1 MNLSNDLVEQFVK
14 ATNEEVKE
22 RQNETL
28 YGTAVV
34 FEGKMYAR
42 LDGSQQLT
50 PIKTTTNIREGDRV
64 IVSVQR
70 HSAVVTGN
78 ISSPSASIEDLSD
91 SHNNTIATCKE
102 LIAKKV
108 STDDLEAATARIGV
122 LETDYA
128 IINGNLEAA
137 NANITKLEAN
147 KLEAKSADLKY
158 ATIENLNATNANVK
172 NLTANHAEFEKAVA
186 SDFEATNASIKK
198 LDADKLNATD
208 ANLKYANIDFS
219 NIKIAAIENL
229 YATSGIIKD
238 IVVSDQRITGTLV
251 GVTIT
256 GDLIEGN
263 TVVADKLVIKG
274 SDGLYYKLNTDGI
287 TTEAQQTDYNSLNGS
302 IIKAK
307 SITATKVDVTDL
319 VAFGATIGGLKI
331 ENGSIHS
338 VSKDSASNTTRG
350 LFFGKDGQAA
360 IGDGT
365 NFLKYFKDS
374 DGNYK
379 LAISADTITIKGG
392 QKNLNTEL
400 DDINKKVNSVKSI
413 KNTEVTYQAGT
424 SGTTAPTGTWNK
436 TIPSVANEQYLWSRT
451 VTTYTDNSTSTVY
464 SVSKMG
470 VKGAD
475 GKNGTNATYITVS
488 GSNYDTTTSNAY
500 SYLIVN
506 GQKYKFTPSRG
517 HTLAI
522 INPINSNIESIKS
535 YDTYKSSIAMD
546 TAISEVSTGKIIC
559 LFTYDAGALTQKA
572 RNALISCGSAITK
585 TWDPGRYTHVFIGMK
600 GLAKGNAYEEIATG
614 SSATRT
620 LTAYF
625 TSSGIVL
632 NGSKG
637 ETGLKA
643 LQANHNWRGTYTTIN
658 MTATAYTSDFNRT
671 PVVGDVFTNLDGA
684 SNTGTWKVT
693 AISGSSITIQLLSY
707 VNSKG
712 ADGTS
717 YWRKQLWIDLSASKY
732 NQNTWYPVI
741 GTALPYNERTTI
753 EISVAL
759 NSGTKPTWSTHNNG
773 FSVNLDIQTQA
784 SGWGTNNINTLI
796 YNDQYSW
803 CVSGAASPVSY
814 KQLTNSSLPVIYL
827 RGGGKY
833 YVRST
838 YVATWTIQ
846 TETYTSDGQS
856 VSPVSTRPTPDGTSV
871 KGTDGKGIKSATI
884 TYQISGNATSI
895 PTGTWVSSIPK
906 TTVAAPYLWTK
917 TVITYTDNTSSTA
930 YSVGS
935 SVDGVGVGGRNLIRG
950 SGKLSTD
957 YIRGD
962 DTSVVTS
969 GYNGAK
975 AVATK
980 VAWSGYYIRMH
991 DIANRANLKAGDVVT
1006 MSIWVSTDSTT
1017 EVTSPDLYLY
1027 RANSGTDSPT
1037 KNFGRKK
1044 LKAGTWVQLSCTFT
1058 INADRKLQNN
1068 ARFES
1073 SKDTTYNI
1081 LWSAPKLEL
1090 GNKATDWTPAPEDQ
1104 VEKGKVVD
1112 EVNSELKIDGKSIA
1126 LKTGHF
1132 TVDSKNLTLDSAG
1145 NATFSG
1151 KIKGASVEAS
1161 TFNGGTFKGGTF
1173 SGNTFSGGTF
1183 KGGTFTGN
1191 EFEGGTFSGCSGNFK
1206 RGFTI
1211 GDASDPVFEVK
1222 LTGNC
1227 ECSGLSI
1234 NNNLDVSNNVD
1245 VGNNIDVGNNLT
1257 VNNNL
1262 TVKDTNILTSLS
1274 DMKSDISSINSG
1286 ISGINSDII
1295 NLISDVKTA
1304 KSTADAAQATA
1315 NNNPSWDAVNGKA
1328 NTDTVKNV
1336 IKWRAQSRQLSLAAN
1351 GEDYW
1356 NFWDLCSLD
1365 GYTRT
1370 AMIVSIS
1377 GSASSYMMQYQHT
1390 YNNNGTQIR
1399 CRNFASW
1406 AFNGSIY
1413 VAVLYVHEGYC

>member
-91 SHNNTIATCKE
+91 SSNNTIATCKE
-102 LIAKKV
+102 LISTKV

-400 DDINKKVNSVKSI
+400 DEINKKVNSVKSI

-436 TIPSVANEQYLWSRT
+436 TIPSVANGQYLWSRT
-451 VTTYTDNSTSTVY
+451 VTTYTDDSTSTVY

-475 GKNGTNATYITVS
+475 GK
-488 GSNYDTTTSNAY
+488 
-500 SYLIVN
+500 
-506 GQKYKFTPSRG
+506 
-517 HTLAI
+517 
-522 INPINSNIESIKS
+522 
-535 YDTYKSSIAMD
+535 
-546 TAISEVSTGKIIC
+546 
-559 LFTYDAGALTQKA
+559 
-572 RNALISCGSAITK
+572 
-585 TWDPGRYTHVFIGMK
+585 
-600 GLAKGNAYEEIATG
+600 
-614 SSATRT
+614 
-620 LTAYF
+620 
-625 TSSGIVL
+625 
-632 NGSKG
+632 
-637 ETGLKA
+637 
-643 LQANHNWRGTYTTIN
+643 
-658 MTATAYTSDFNRT
+658 
-671 PVVGDVFTNLDGA
+671 
-684 SNTGTWKVT
+684 
-693 AISGSSITIQLLSY
+693 
-707 VNSKG
+707 
-712 ADGTS
+712 
-717 YWRKQLWIDLSASKY
+717 
-732 NQNTWYPVI
+732 
-741 GTALPYNERTTI
+741 
-753 EISVAL
+753 
-759 NSGTKPTWSTHNNG
+759 
-773 FSVNLDIQTQA
+773 
-784 SGWGTNNINTLI
+784 
-796 YNDQYSW
+796 
-803 CVSGAASPVSY
+803 
-814 KQLTNSSLPVIYL
+814 
-827 RGGGKY
+827 
-833 YVRST
+833 
-838 YVATWTIQ
+838 
-846 TETYTSDGQS
+846 
-856 VSPVSTRPTPDGTSV
+856 
-871 KGTDGKGIKSATI
+871 GIKSTTI

-895 PTGTWVSSIPK
+895 PTGTWVSSVPK
-906 TTVAAPYLWTK
+906 ATVAAPYLWTK

-935 SVDGVGVGGRNLIRG
+935 SVDGVMVGGRNLIRG

-957 YIRGD
+957 YVPGNG
-962 DTSVVTS
+962 TVVTS

-980 VAWSGYYIRMH
+980 GAWTGYYIHML

-1017 EVTSPDLYLY
+1017 EITSPGLYLY
-1027 RANSGTDSPT
+1027 RANSEGNAET
-1037 KNFGRKK
+1037 KSFGGKK
-1044 LKAGTWVQLSCTFT
+1044 LKAGTWVQLSCTYT
-1058 INADRKLQNN
+1058 INADRKLQNG

-1161 TFNGGTFKGGTF
+1161 TFNGGTFT
-1173 SGNTFSGGTF
+1173 
-1183 KGGTFTGN
+1183 GGTFTGN
-1191 EFEGGTFSGCSGNFK
+1191 EFNGGSGWFN
-1206 RGFTI
+1206 RGFAVKGNGG
-1211 GDASDPVFEVK
+1211 GDADFSIDSNGNGQFER
-1222 LTGNC
+1222 
-1227 ECSGLSI
+1227 
-1234 NNNLDVSNNVD
+1234 
-1245 VGNNIDVGNNLT
+1245 NLT
-1257 VNNNL
+1257 VFGKGDFRSDVDILNTLSVTGAINSSNDISGRN
-1262 TVKDTNILTSLS
+1262 VYGTNITL
-1274 DMKSDISSINSG
+1274 MKDKIDDTASVASTA
-1286 ISGINSDII
+1286 
-1295 NLISDVKTA
+1295 KTA
-1304 KSTADAAQATA
+1304 AANAQSTADAAQATA
-1315 NNNPSWDAVNGKA
+1315 NNKPSWDAVNGKA

-1390 YNNNGTQIR
+1390 YNDNGTQIR

>member
-14 ATNEEVKE
+14 ATNEDAKE

-91 SHNNTIATCKE
+91 SNNNTIATCKE
-102 LIAKKV
+102 LIATKV
-108 STDDLEAATARIGV
+108 STDELEAATGRIGT

-172 NLTANHAEFEKAVA
+172 NLTVNHAEFEKAVA

-400 DDINKKVNSVKSI
+400 DEINKK
-413 KNTEVTYQAGT
+413 
-424 SGTTAPTGTWNK
+424 
-436 TIPSVANEQYLWSRT
+436 
-451 VTTYTDNSTSTVY
+451 
-464 SVSKMG
+464 
-470 VKGAD
+470 
-475 GKNGTNATYITVS
+475 
-488 GSNYDTTTSNAY
+488 
-500 SYLIVN
+500 
-506 GQKYKFTPSRG
+506 
-517 HTLAI
+517 
-522 INPINSNIESIKS
+522 
-535 YDTYKSSIAMD
+535 
-546 TAISEVSTGKIIC
+546 
-559 LFTYDAGALTQKA
+559 
-572 RNALISCGSAITK
+572 
-585 TWDPGRYTHVFIGMK
+585 
-600 GLAKGNAYEEIATG
+600 
-614 SSATRT
+614 
-620 LTAYF
+620 
-625 TSSGIVL
+625 
-632 NGSKG
+632 
-637 ETGLKA
+637 
-643 LQANHNWRGTYTTIN
+643 
-658 MTATAYTSDFNRT
+658 
-671 PVVGDVFTNLDGA
+671 
-684 SNTGTWKVT
+684 
-693 AISGSSITIQLLSY
+693 
-707 VNSKG
+707 
-712 ADGTS
+712 
-717 YWRKQLWIDLSASKY
+717 
-732 NQNTWYPVI
+732 
-741 GTALPYNERTTI
+741 
-753 EISVAL
+753 
-759 NSGTKPTWSTHNNG
+759 
-773 FSVNLDIQTQA
+773 
-784 SGWGTNNINTLI
+784 
-796 YNDQYSW
+796 
-803 CVSGAASPVSY
+803 
-814 KQLTNSSLPVIYL
+814 
-827 RGGGKY
+827 
-833 YVRST
+833 
-838 YVATWTIQ
+838 
-846 TETYTSDGQS
+846 
-856 VSPVSTRPTPDGTSV
+856 
-871 KGTDGKGIKSATI
+871 
-884 TYQISGNATSI
+884 
-895 PTGTWVSSIPK
+895 
-906 TTVAAPYLWTK
+906 
-917 TVITYTDNTSSTA
+917 
-930 YSVGS
+930 
-935 SVDGVGVGGRNLIRG
+935 
-950 SGKLSTD
+950 
-957 YIRGD
+957 
-962 DTSVVTS
+962 
-969 GYNGAK
+969 
-975 AVATK
+975 
-980 VAWSGYYIRMH
+980 
-991 DIANRANLKAGDVVT
+991 
-1006 MSIWVSTDSTT
+1006 
-1017 EVTSPDLYLY
+1017 
-1027 RANSGTDSPT
+1027 
-1037 KNFGRKK
+1037 
-1044 LKAGTWVQLSCTFT
+1044 
-1058 INADRKLQNN
+1058 
-1068 ARFES
+1068 
-1073 SKDTTYNI
+1073 
-1081 LWSAPKLEL
+1081 
-1090 GNKATDWTPAPEDQ
+1090 

-1132 TVDSKNLTLDSAG
+1132 TVDSKNLKLDSAG

-1161 TFNGGTFKGGTF
+1161 TFNGGTF
-1173 SGNTFSGGTF
+1173 N
-1183 KGGTFTGN
+1183 GN
-1191 EFEGGTFSGCSGNFK
+1191 EFNGGSGWFNRGFAVKGNGGGGDADFSIDSSGNGTFE
-1206 RGFTI
+1206 R
-1211 GDASDPVFEVK
+1211 
-1222 LTGNC
+1222 
-1227 ECSGLSI
+1227 
-1234 NNNLDVSNNVD
+1234 
-1245 VGNNIDVGNNLT
+1245 NLT
-1257 VNNNL
+1257 VFG
-1262 TVKDTNILTSLS
+1262 
-1274 DMKSDISSINSG
+1274 KSDFRYNVDILGTLGVTGAINASND
-1286 ISGINSDII
+1286 ISGRNVYGDNITLMKDKIDDTASVA
-1295 NLISDVKTA
+1295 STAKTA
-1304 KSTADAAQATA
+1304 AANAQSTADVAKIAAENAKTA
-1315 NNNPSWDAVNGKA
+1315 AANAQSTADSKA

-1390 YNNNGTQIR
+1390 YNDGGTQIR

-1406 AFNGSIY
+1406 AFNGYIY
-1413 VAVLYVHEGYC
+1413 VAVLYVHNGYC

>member
-50 PIKTTTNIREGDRV
+50 PIKTTTNIREGDRI

-91 SHNNTIATCKE
+91 SHNNTIAKCKE

-392 QKNLNTEL
+392 QKSLNTEL

-470 VKGAD
+470 VKGTD
-475 GKNGTNATYITVS
+475 GK
-488 GSNYDTTTSNAY
+488 
-500 SYLIVN
+500 
-506 GQKYKFTPSRG
+506 
-517 HTLAI
+517 
-522 INPINSNIESIKS
+522 
-535 YDTYKSSIAMD
+535 
-546 TAISEVSTGKIIC
+546 
-559 LFTYDAGALTQKA
+559 
-572 RNALISCGSAITK
+572 
-585 TWDPGRYTHVFIGMK
+585 
-600 GLAKGNAYEEIATG
+600 
-614 SSATRT
+614 
-620 LTAYF
+620 
-625 TSSGIVL
+625 
-632 NGSKG
+632 
-637 ETGLKA
+637 TGLKA
-643 LQANHNWRGTYTTIN
+643 LQANHNWGGIYTTIN
-658 MTATAYTSDFNRT
+658 KTVTAYTSDFNRT

-784 SGWGTNNINTLI
+784 SGWGTNKTNTLI

-838 YVATWTIQ
+838 YVATWTIR

-871 KGTDGKGIKSATI
+871 KGTDGKGIKSTTI
-884 TYQISGNATSI
+884 TYQISKNATSI
-895 PTGTWVSSIPK
+895 PTGTWVSSVPK

-957 YIRGD
+957 YVPGKG
-962 DTSVVTS
+962 TVVTS

-980 VAWSGYYIRMH
+980 GAWIGYYIRMI

-1027 RANSGTDSPT
+1027 RANSEGNSPT
-1037 KNFGRKK
+1037 KNFGSKK

-1058 INADRKLQNN
+1058 INADRKLNN
-1068 ARFES
+1068 GARFES

-1183 KGGTFTGN
+1183 TGGTFTGN
-1191 EFEGGTFSGCSGNFK
+1191 EFNGGSGWFN
-1206 RGFTI
+1206 RGFTVKGNGG
-1211 GDASDPVFEVK
+1211 GDADFSIDSNGNGEFER
-1222 LTGNC
+1222 
-1227 ECSGLSI
+1227 
-1234 NNNLDVSNNVD
+1234 
-1245 VGNNIDVGNNLT
+1245 NLT
-1257 VNNNL
+1257 VFG
-1262 TVKDTNILTSLS
+1262 
-1274 DMKSDISSINSG
+1274 KSDFRSDVDILKTLSVTGAINSSND
-1286 ISGINSDII
+1286 ISGRNVYGDNITLMEDKIDNTASVA
-1295 NLISDVKTA
+1295 STAKTA
-1304 KSTADAAQATA
+1304 AANAQSTADAAQSTA
-1315 NNNPSWDAVNGKA
+1315 DSKVDP
-1328 NTDTVKNV
+1328 DTVKNV

-1377 GSASSYMMQYQHT
+1377 GSASSYVMQYQHT
-1390 YNNNGTQIR
+1390 YNDGGTQIR

-1406 AFNGSIY
+1406 AFNGYIY

>member
-91 SHNNTIATCKE
+91 SSNNTIATCKE
-102 LIAKKV
+102 LISTKV

-400 DDINKKVNSVKSI
+400 DEINKK
-413 KNTEVTYQAGT
+413 
-424 SGTTAPTGTWNK
+424 
-436 TIPSVANEQYLWSRT
+436 
-451 VTTYTDNSTSTVY
+451 
-464 SVSKMG
+464 
-470 VKGAD
+470 
-475 GKNGTNATYITVS
+475 
-488 GSNYDTTTSNAY
+488 
-500 SYLIVN
+500 
-506 GQKYKFTPSRG
+506 
-517 HTLAI
+517 
-522 INPINSNIESIKS
+522 
-535 YDTYKSSIAMD
+535 
-546 TAISEVSTGKIIC
+546 
-559 LFTYDAGALTQKA
+559 
-572 RNALISCGSAITK
+572 
-585 TWDPGRYTHVFIGMK
+585 
-600 GLAKGNAYEEIATG
+600 
-614 SSATRT
+614 
-620 LTAYF
+620 
-625 TSSGIVL
+625 
-632 NGSKG
+632 
-637 ETGLKA
+637 
-643 LQANHNWRGTYTTIN
+643 
-658 MTATAYTSDFNRT
+658 
-671 PVVGDVFTNLDGA
+671 
-684 SNTGTWKVT
+684 
-693 AISGSSITIQLLSY
+693 
-707 VNSKG
+707 
-712 ADGTS
+712 
-717 YWRKQLWIDLSASKY
+717 
-732 NQNTWYPVI
+732 
-741 GTALPYNERTTI
+741 
-753 EISVAL
+753 
-759 NSGTKPTWSTHNNG
+759 
-773 FSVNLDIQTQA
+773 
-784 SGWGTNNINTLI
+784 
-796 YNDQYSW
+796 
-803 CVSGAASPVSY
+803 
-814 KQLTNSSLPVIYL
+814 
-827 RGGGKY
+827 
-833 YVRST
+833 
-838 YVATWTIQ
+838 
-846 TETYTSDGQS
+846 
-856 VSPVSTRPTPDGTSV
+856 
-871 KGTDGKGIKSATI
+871 
-884 TYQISGNATSI
+884 
-895 PTGTWVSSIPK
+895 
-906 TTVAAPYLWTK
+906 
-917 TVITYTDNTSSTA
+917 
-930 YSVGS
+930 
-935 SVDGVGVGGRNLIRG
+935 
-950 SGKLSTD
+950 
-957 YIRGD
+957 
-962 DTSVVTS
+962 
-969 GYNGAK
+969 
-975 AVATK
+975 
-980 VAWSGYYIRMH
+980 
-991 DIANRANLKAGDVVT
+991 
-1006 MSIWVSTDSTT
+1006 
-1017 EVTSPDLYLY
+1017 
-1027 RANSGTDSPT
+1027 
-1037 KNFGRKK
+1037 
-1044 LKAGTWVQLSCTFT
+1044 
-1058 INADRKLQNN
+1058 
-1068 ARFES
+1068 
-1073 SKDTTYNI
+1073 
-1081 LWSAPKLEL
+1081 
-1090 GNKATDWTPAPEDQ
+1090 

-1132 TVDSKNLTLDSAG
+1132 TVDSKNLKLDSAG

-1161 TFNGGTFKGGTF
+1161 TFNGGTF
-1173 SGNTFSGGTF
+1173 
-1183 KGGTFTGN
+1183 TGN
-1191 EFEGGTFSGCSGNFK
+1191 EFNGGSGWFN
-1206 RGFTI
+1206 RGFAVKGNGG
-1211 GDASDPVFEVK
+1211 GDADFSVDSNGNGQFER
-1222 LTGNC
+1222 
-1227 ECSGLSI
+1227 
-1234 NNNLDVSNNVD
+1234 
-1245 VGNNIDVGNNLT
+1245 NLT
-1257 VNNNL
+1257 VFG
-1262 TVKDTNILTSLS
+1262 
-1274 DMKSDISSINSG
+1274 KSDFRSNVDILETLSVTGAINSSND
-1286 ISGINSDII
+1286 ISGMNVYGS
-1295 NLISDVKTA
+1295 NISLMEDKIDDTASVASAAKTA
-1304 KSTADAAQATA
+1304 AANAQSTANAAKTA
-1315 NNNPSWDAVNGKA
+1315 ADNKPGWDTVNNKA
-1328 NTDTVKNV
+1328 NSDTVKSV
-1336 IKWRAQSRQLSLAAN
+1336 IRWRSQSRSLSLAAN

-1356 NFWDLCSLD
+1356 NFTNLGNIS

-1370 AMIVSIS
+1370 AIIVSIS
-1377 GSASSYMMQYQHT
+1377 GSASSFMMQYQHT
-1390 YNNNGTQIR
+1390 YNDNGTQIR
-1399 CRNFASW
+1399 CRNFATW
-1406 AFNGSIY
+1406 AFSGSIY
-1413 VAVLYVHEGYC
+1413 VAVLYVHDGYY

>member
-91 SHNNTIATCKE
+91 SSNNTIATCKE
-102 LIAKKV
+102 LISTKV

-365 NFLKYFKDS
+365 NYLKYFKDS

-400 DDINKKVNSVKSI
+400 DEINKK
-413 KNTEVTYQAGT
+413 
-424 SGTTAPTGTWNK
+424 
-436 TIPSVANEQYLWSRT
+436 
-451 VTTYTDNSTSTVY
+451 
-464 SVSKMG
+464 
-470 VKGAD
+470 
-475 GKNGTNATYITVS
+475 
-488 GSNYDTTTSNAY
+488 
-500 SYLIVN
+500 
-506 GQKYKFTPSRG
+506 
-517 HTLAI
+517 
-522 INPINSNIESIKS
+522 
-535 YDTYKSSIAMD
+535 
-546 TAISEVSTGKIIC
+546 
-559 LFTYDAGALTQKA
+559 
-572 RNALISCGSAITK
+572 
-585 TWDPGRYTHVFIGMK
+585 
-600 GLAKGNAYEEIATG
+600 
-614 SSATRT
+614 
-620 LTAYF
+620 
-625 TSSGIVL
+625 
-632 NGSKG
+632 
-637 ETGLKA
+637 
-643 LQANHNWRGTYTTIN
+643 
-658 MTATAYTSDFNRT
+658 
-671 PVVGDVFTNLDGA
+671 
-684 SNTGTWKVT
+684 
-693 AISGSSITIQLLSY
+693 
-707 VNSKG
+707 
-712 ADGTS
+712 
-717 YWRKQLWIDLSASKY
+717 
-732 NQNTWYPVI
+732 
-741 GTALPYNERTTI
+741 
-753 EISVAL
+753 
-759 NSGTKPTWSTHNNG
+759 
-773 FSVNLDIQTQA
+773 
-784 SGWGTNNINTLI
+784 
-796 YNDQYSW
+796 
-803 CVSGAASPVSY
+803 
-814 KQLTNSSLPVIYL
+814 
-827 RGGGKY
+827 
-833 YVRST
+833 
-838 YVATWTIQ
+838 
-846 TETYTSDGQS
+846 
-856 VSPVSTRPTPDGTSV
+856 
-871 KGTDGKGIKSATI
+871 
-884 TYQISGNATSI
+884 
-895 PTGTWVSSIPK
+895 
-906 TTVAAPYLWTK
+906 
-917 TVITYTDNTSSTA
+917 
-930 YSVGS
+930 
-935 SVDGVGVGGRNLIRG
+935 
-950 SGKLSTD
+950 
-957 YIRGD
+957 
-962 DTSVVTS
+962 
-969 GYNGAK
+969 
-975 AVATK
+975 
-980 VAWSGYYIRMH
+980 
-991 DIANRANLKAGDVVT
+991 
-1006 MSIWVSTDSTT
+1006 
-1017 EVTSPDLYLY
+1017 
-1027 RANSGTDSPT
+1027 
-1037 KNFGRKK
+1037 
-1044 LKAGTWVQLSCTFT
+1044 
-1058 INADRKLQNN
+1058 
-1068 ARFES
+1068 
-1073 SKDTTYNI
+1073 
-1081 LWSAPKLEL
+1081 
-1090 GNKATDWTPAPEDQ
+1090 

-1132 TVDSKNLTLDSAG
+1132 TVDSKNLKLDSAG

-1151 KIKGASVEAS
+1151 KIKGAIVEAS
-1161 TFNGGTFKGGTF
+1161 TFNGGTF
-1173 SGNTFSGGTF
+1173 N
-1183 KGGTFTGN
+1183 GN
-1191 EFEGGTFSGCSGNFK
+1191 EFNGGSGWFHRGFAVKGNGGEGGEADFAIDSSGNG
-1206 RGFTI
+1206 R
-1211 GDASDPVFEVK
+1211 FER
-1222 LTGNC
+1222 
-1227 ECSGLSI
+1227 
-1234 NNNLDVSNNVD
+1234 
-1245 VGNNIDVGNNLT
+1245 NLT
-1257 VNNNL
+1257 VFG
-1262 TVKDTNILTSLS
+1262 
-1274 DMKSDISSINSG
+1274 KSDFRSNVDILETLSVTGAINSSND
-1286 ISGINSDII
+1286 ISGMNVYGS
-1295 NLISDVKTA
+1295 NISLMKDKIDDTASVASAAKTSAANAQSTANAAKTA
-1304 KSTADAAQATA
+1304 AANAQSTANAAKTA
-1315 NNNPSWDAVNGKA
+1315 ADNKPGWDTVNNKA
-1328 NTDTVKNV
+1328 NSDTVKSV
-1336 IKWRAQSRQLSLAAN
+1336 IRWRSQSRSLSLAAN

-1356 NFWDLCSLD
+1356 NFTNLGNIS

-1377 GSASSYMMQYQHT
+1377 GSASSFMMQYQHT
-1390 YNNNGTQIR
+1390 YNDNGTQIR
-1399 CRNFASW
+1399 CRNFATW
-1406 AFNGSIY
+1406 AFSGSIY
-1413 VAVLYVHEGYC
+1413 VAVLYVHDGYY

>member
-14 ATNEEVKE
+14 ATNEDAKE

-137 NANITKLEAN
+137 NANITKLEAD

-186 SDFEATNASIKK
+186 SDFEATNADIKK

-238 IVVSDQRITGTLV
+238 IVVSGQRITGTLV

-400 DDINKKVNSVKSI
+400 DEINKK
-413 KNTEVTYQAGT
+413 
-424 SGTTAPTGTWNK
+424 
-436 TIPSVANEQYLWSRT
+436 
-451 VTTYTDNSTSTVY
+451 
-464 SVSKMG
+464 
-470 VKGAD
+470 
-475 GKNGTNATYITVS
+475 
-488 GSNYDTTTSNAY
+488 
-500 SYLIVN
+500 
-506 GQKYKFTPSRG
+506 
-517 HTLAI
+517 
-522 INPINSNIESIKS
+522 
-535 YDTYKSSIAMD
+535 
-546 TAISEVSTGKIIC
+546 
-559 LFTYDAGALTQKA
+559 
-572 RNALISCGSAITK
+572 
-585 TWDPGRYTHVFIGMK
+585 
-600 GLAKGNAYEEIATG
+600 
-614 SSATRT
+614 
-620 LTAYF
+620 
-625 TSSGIVL
+625 
-632 NGSKG
+632 
-637 ETGLKA
+637 
-643 LQANHNWRGTYTTIN
+643 
-658 MTATAYTSDFNRT
+658 
-671 PVVGDVFTNLDGA
+671 
-684 SNTGTWKVT
+684 
-693 AISGSSITIQLLSY
+693 
-707 VNSKG
+707 
-712 ADGTS
+712 
-717 YWRKQLWIDLSASKY
+717 
-732 NQNTWYPVI
+732 
-741 GTALPYNERTTI
+741 
-753 EISVAL
+753 
-759 NSGTKPTWSTHNNG
+759 
-773 FSVNLDIQTQA
+773 
-784 SGWGTNNINTLI
+784 
-796 YNDQYSW
+796 
-803 CVSGAASPVSY
+803 
-814 KQLTNSSLPVIYL
+814 
-827 RGGGKY
+827 
-833 YVRST
+833 
-838 YVATWTIQ
+838 
-846 TETYTSDGQS
+846 
-856 VSPVSTRPTPDGTSV
+856 
-871 KGTDGKGIKSATI
+871 
-884 TYQISGNATSI
+884 
-895 PTGTWVSSIPK
+895 
-906 TTVAAPYLWTK
+906 
-917 TVITYTDNTSSTA
+917 
-930 YSVGS
+930 
-935 SVDGVGVGGRNLIRG
+935 
-950 SGKLSTD
+950 
-957 YIRGD
+957 
-962 DTSVVTS
+962 
-969 GYNGAK
+969 
-975 AVATK
+975 
-980 VAWSGYYIRMH
+980 
-991 DIANRANLKAGDVVT
+991 
-1006 MSIWVSTDSTT
+1006 
-1017 EVTSPDLYLY
+1017 
-1027 RANSGTDSPT
+1027 
-1037 KNFGRKK
+1037 
-1044 LKAGTWVQLSCTFT
+1044 
-1058 INADRKLQNN
+1058 
-1068 ARFES
+1068 
-1073 SKDTTYNI
+1073 
-1081 LWSAPKLEL
+1081 
-1090 GNKATDWTPAPEDQ
+1090 

-1126 LKTGHF
+1126 FKTGHF
-1132 TVDSKNLTLDSAG
+1132 TIDSKNLKLDSAG

-1151 KIKGASVEAS
+1151 KVKGASMEANAITGGTITGATIDGNTITGGTIDGNTITGGTIKGA
-1161 TFNGGTFKGGTF
+1161 TINGNTITGGTIKGATINGNTITGGTIKGATID
-1173 SGNTFSGGTF
+1173 GNTITGGTIR
-1183 KGGTFTGN
+1183 GTSVKVSN
-1191 EFEGGTFSGCSGNFK
+1191 EFAVNASDLYFGRAPFYPDNLDK
-1206 RGFTI
+1206 LI
-1211 GDASDPVFEVK
+1211 GDYDNVFDIPETHNYLLSVPPKGKTLKSMDRIESYIYVAGDQVLIGNLRIPGLVENNHK
-1222 LTGNC
+1222 LNTLGDSVRDLFD
-1227 ECSGLSI
+1227 ECFGDAANAQSTANAAKTAAANAQSTANAAKKAAANAQSTANAAKTAADNKPGW
-1234 NNNLDVSNNVD
+1234 D
-1245 VGNNIDVGNNLT
+1245 T
-1257 VNNNL
+1257 VNN
-1262 TVKDTNILTSLS
+1262 
-1274 DMKSDISSINSG
+1274 
-1286 ISGINSDII
+1286 
-1295 NLISDVKTA
+1295 
-1304 KSTADAAQATA
+1304 
-1315 NNNPSWDAVNGKA
+1315 KA
-1328 NTDTVKNV
+1328 NSDTVKSV
-1336 IKWRAQSRQLSLAAN
+1336 IRWRSQSRSLSLAAN

-1356 NFWDLCSLD
+1356 NFSNLGRMS

-1370 AMIVSIS
+1370 AMVVSIS
-1377 GSASSYMMQYQHT
+1377 GSASSFMMQYQHT
-1390 YNNNGTQIR
+1390 YNDNGTQIR

>member
-14 ATNEEVKE
+14 ATNEDVKE

-64 IVSVQR
+64 IVNVQR

-424 SGTTAPTGTWNK
+424 SGTTAPTGTW
-436 TIPSVANEQYLWSRT
+436 
-451 VTTYTDNSTSTVY
+451 
-464 SVSKMG
+464 
-470 VKGAD
+470 
-475 GKNGTNATYITVS
+475 
-488 GSNYDTTTSNAY
+488 
-500 SYLIVN
+500 
-506 GQKYKFTPSRG
+506 
-517 HTLAI
+517 
-522 INPINSNIESIKS
+522 
-535 YDTYKSSIAMD
+535 
-546 TAISEVSTGKIIC
+546 
-559 LFTYDAGALTQKA
+559 
-572 RNALISCGSAITK
+572 
-585 TWDPGRYTHVFIGMK
+585 
-600 GLAKGNAYEEIATG
+600 
-614 SSATRT
+614 
-620 LTAYF
+620 
-625 TSSGIVL
+625 
-632 NGSKG
+632 
-637 ETGLKA
+637 
-643 LQANHNWRGTYTTIN
+643 
-658 MTATAYTSDFNRT
+658 
-671 PVVGDVFTNLDGA
+671 
-684 SNTGTWKVT
+684 
-693 AISGSSITIQLLSY
+693 
-707 VNSKG
+707 
-712 ADGTS
+712 
-717 YWRKQLWIDLSASKY
+717 
-732 NQNTWYPVI
+732 
-741 GTALPYNERTTI
+741 
-753 EISVAL
+753 
-759 NSGTKPTWSTHNNG
+759 
-773 FSVNLDIQTQA
+773 
-784 SGWGTNNINTLI
+784 
-796 YNDQYSW
+796 
-803 CVSGAASPVSY
+803 
-814 KQLTNSSLPVIYL
+814 
-827 RGGGKY
+827 
-833 YVRST
+833 
-838 YVATWTIQ
+838 
-846 TETYTSDGQS
+846 
-856 VSPVSTRPTPDGTSV
+856 
-871 KGTDGKGIKSATI
+871 
-884 TYQISGNATSI
+884 
-895 PTGTWVSSIPK
+895 VSSVPK

-935 SVDGVGVGGRNLIRG
+935 NIDGVSVGGRNLIRG

-957 YIRGD
+957 YVPGNG
-962 DTSVVTS
+962 TVVTS

-980 VAWSGYYIRMH
+980 GAWAGYYIHMI

-1027 RANSGTDSPT
+1027 RANSEGNSPT
-1037 KNFGRKK
+1037 KNFGSKK

-1058 INADRKLQNN
+1058 INADRKLNN
-1068 ARFES
+1068 GARFES

-1145 NATFSG
+1145 NTTYSG

-1161 TFNGGTFKGGTF
+1161 TFNGGTFT
-1173 SGNTFSGGTF
+1173 
-1183 KGGTFTGN
+1183 GGTFTGN
-1191 EFEGGTFSGCSGNFK
+1191 EFNGGSGWFN
-1206 RGFTI
+1206 RGFAVKGNGG
-1211 GDASDPVFEVK
+1211 GDADFSIDSNGNGEFEQ
-1222 LTGNC
+1222 
-1227 ECSGLSI
+1227 
-1234 NNNLDVSNNVD
+1234 
-1245 VGNNIDVGNNLT
+1245 NLT
-1257 VNNNL
+1257 VFG
-1262 TVKDTNILTSLS
+1262 
-1274 DMKSDISSINSG
+1274 KSDFRSDVDILKTLSVNGAINSSND
-1286 ISGINSDII
+1286 ISGRNVYGD
-1295 NLISDVKTA
+1295 NISLMKDKIDDTASVASTAKTA
-1304 KSTADAAQATA
+1304 AANAQSTADAAQATA
-1315 NNNPSWDAVNGKA
+1315 NNKPSWDAVNGKA

-1356 NFWDLCSLD
+1356 NFWDLCSLN

-1390 YNNNGTQIR
+1390 YNDNGTQIR